1 MKSVSQWTGRA
12 PHTRSVVSVC
22 KSPVNKVV
30 SVPFTSYIVAPGMWP
45 AGWAVTSRSPMSTLS
60 PKSIVRYLRRAVRR
74 SPSSNGASKP
84 SASAIFRESAKRR
97 SATSAVGGGRTTST
111 SCRGGTPR
119 IHPVGGGGGGVRD
132 NPLSGG
138 GGAGGGGGAPGG
150 HPGNEK
156 GGNRALFL
164 DHPNKAPPH
173 A

>member
-1 MKSVSQWTGRA
+1 MKRVSQWTGRA

-22 KSPVNKVV
+22 KSPVNKLV

-97 SATSAVGGGRTTST
+97 SATSAVGGGRTPAHAWP
-111 SCRGGTPR
+111 RGGPR
-119 IHPVGGGGGGVRD
+119 KKPPGGGGGGGVDDPPPR
-132 NPLSGG
+132 GG
-138 GGAGGGGGAPGG
+138 GERG
-150 HPGNEK
+150 
-156 GGNRALFL
+156 
-164 DHPNKAPPH
+164 
-173 A
+173 